1 MKRTNMPRNPHEASA
16 RAVRN
21 KRPVEAQYVRQGRKG
36 SRIMAVLLGSLLL
49 TAVGFAVVWAFW
61 AGPFASAPVD
71 NGPQVEDAAAFQDEA
86 GRRLTDAPVT
96 AADDSAPSRTN
107 EASRGASGA
116 AATASR

>member
-1 MKRTNMPRNPHEASA
+1 MLPNPHEASA

-36 SRIMAVLLGSLLL
+36 SRIMADLLGGLVL

-71 NGPQVEDAAAFQDEA
+71 NGSQVEDAAAFQDEA
-86 GRRLTDAPVT
+86 GRRLTTDAPVT
-96 AADDSAPSRTN
+96 AAGDSAPSRTN
-107 EASRGASGA
+107 GASRGASGA